1 ARGRIMAGLADRGA
15 MASIATE
22 ASDVEALR
30 NGDPVVIAGL
40 NAPRQTVISGAEDA
54 VMQLVSKAQARG
66 IAATRLPVSHAF
78 HSPIV
83 APAVPALA
91 DALARE
97 EFRPLRRAVISTV
110 AGARLAP
117 GEDLRGL
124 LCHQV
129 TAPVRFL
136 EAVTEAAEGVD
147 LWIEVGPGRVLSGL
161 VSGPGMAPVVAVDA
175 GGPSLVGLLSAVGAA
190 FALGVA
196 VAPDLLFAG
205 RHTRPFP
212 LDWSPRFFSNPC
224 ERAPVPEDDP
234 PGDLGQWDRP
244 RSIRSQRILDT
255 GSTSVGPARNEDRWR
270 DDRDYRELVRSLV
283 AERSDLPV
291 SAVEDGHHLL
301 SDLHLNSIL
310 VGQLVAESCR
320 RLGLPPPV
328 APTHYA
334 DATVAE
340 VADALMD
347 LERTGGSEPSAE
359 RGRLPAGVDGWV
371 RSFTIE
377 LVERPRPPQHPPEC
391 AGRWQVLAPPG
402 HPLADRLAR
411 VFAEEGRGSGITV
424 CLPPEPDE
432 GSVGLLLD
440 AACAALAAGAGTR
453 FVLVQHGGGGSA
465 FARSLHLEEPGIATC
480 VVDVPPD
487 HPEVAS
493 WVVAEA
499 GAASG
504 FTEAHYDAAG
514 RRREPVLRLLPIE
527 ELPAAPILGPAD
539 VLLVTGGG
547 KGIAAESAL
556 ALARGSG
563 CRLALIG
570 RSRPTL
576 DAELMANLDRFE
588 AAGITFRYLAADVT
602 DVDEVADAVREAE
615 RGLGPITAIL
625 HGAGANAPQ
634 RLASLDAPAFLRTL
648 APKVRGARNLLA
660 AVDPD
665 RLRLF
670 VTFGSIIARTGLHGE
685 ADYATANE
693 WLTRLAGRFAA
704 EHPSC
709 RCLAVEWSVWSGV
722 GMAERLGT
730 VEALARDG
738 IMPIPPGR
746 GIAILRDLVARS
758 LPALSVVVTGRFGS
772 VPTLRSE
779 PREYPFLRFL
789 ERPRVDIPGVEL
801 VVDVELATDTDPYL
815 DDHVFRGERLFPAVL
830 GLEAMVQVARTLA
843 GDAELPA
850 FEDVR
855 FERPVSVPG
864 DSTTTIRLAALAHGP
879 GRVEVVLRCAST
891 AFQVDHFRATC
902 CFERSAVGTQRSA
915 AGFEVPGDRVPL
927 DPGRDLYGTIL
938 FHEGRFRRLL
948 GYRRLGATECV
959 AEVAPGETDDWFG
972 RYLPPALLLGD
983 PAARDAV
990 IHAVQACIPH
1000 RTLLPIGVKRLT
1012 INSVPAPGLRF
1023 VRALE
1028 RSHQDDTLTYDLEV
1042 TDADG
1047 LVCERWEGLRLRA
1060 IQGTE
1065 LRGPWAVPLLGPY
1078 LERRVR
1084 ELIPGAEVSIV
1095 VQRDGTSGR
1104 RPRTRRAL
1112 EVAVGHPVLIRRR
1125 PDGRPEI
1132 ADDRVVSSAHAG
1144 DLTLAVVGRGDIGC
1158 DIEPVEPRPEAFW
1171 RDLLGPERLG
1181 LAHRI
1186 AREAKEGLETSS
1198 TRVWAVSECLEK
1210 AGAMIDSPLILAAHR
1225 DGRVVLASGALSIAT
1240 EVVRVRD
1247 VEPPLVVAIA
1257 ARSDHARL

>member
-1 ARGRIMAGLADRGA
+1 M
-15 MASIATE
+15 
-22 ASDVEALR
+22 
-30 NGDPVVIAGL
+30 
-40 NAPRQTVISGAEDA
+40 
-54 VMQLVSKAQARG
+54 
-66 IAATRLPVSHAF
+66 
-78 HSPIV
+78 
-83 APAVPALA
+83 
-91 DALARE
+91 
-97 EFRPLRRAVISTV
+97 
-110 AGARLAP
+110 
-117 GEDLRGL
+117 
-124 LCHQV
+124 
-129 TAPVRFL
+129 
-136 EAVTEAAEGVD
+136 
-147 LWIEVGPGRVLSGL
+147 
-161 VSGPGMAPVVAVDA
+161 
-175 GGPSLVGLLSAVGAA
+175 
-190 FALGVA
+190 
-196 VAPDLLFAG
+196 
-205 RHTRPFP
+205 
-212 LDWSPRFFSNPC
+212 
-224 ERAPVPEDDP
+224 
-234 PGDLGQWDRP
+234 
-244 RSIRSQRILDT
+244 
-255 GSTSVGPARNEDRWR
+255 
-270 DDRDYRELVRSLV
+270 
-283 AERSDLPV
+283 
-291 SAVEDGHHLL
+291 
-301 SDLHLNSIL
+301 
-310 VGQLVAESCR
+310 
-320 RLGLPPPV
+320 
-328 APTHYA
+328 
-334 DATVAE
+334 
-340 VADALMD
+340 
-347 LERTGGSEPSAE
+347 
-359 RGRLPAGVDGWV
+359 
-371 RSFTIE
+371 
-377 LVERPRPPQHPPEC
+377 
-391 AGRWQVLAPPG
+391 
-402 HPLADRLAR
+402 
-411 VFAEEGRGSGITV
+411 
-424 CLPPEPDE
+424 
-432 GSVGLLLD
+432 
-440 AACAALAAGAGTR
+440 
-453 FVLVQHGGGGSA
+453 
-465 FARSLHLEEPGIATC
+465 
-480 VVDVPPD
+480 
-487 HPEVAS
+487 
-493 WVVAEA
+493 
-499 GAASG
+499 
-504 FTEAHYDAAG
+504 
-514 RRREPVLRLLPIE
+514 
-527 ELPAAPILGPAD
+527 
-539 VLLVTGGG
+539 
-547 KGIAAESAL
+547 
-556 ALARGSG
+556 
-563 CRLALIG
+563 
-570 RSRPTL
+570 
-576 DAELMANLDRFE
+576 
-588 AAGITFRYLAADVT
+588 
-602 DVDEVADAVREAE
+602 
-615 RGLGPITAIL
+615 
-625 HGAGANAPQ
+625 
-634 RLASLDAPAFLRTL
+634 
-648 APKVRGARNLLA
+648 
-660 AVDPD
+660 
-665 RLRLF
+665 
-670 VTFGSIIARTGLHGE
+670 TFGSIIARTGLHGE

-722 GMAERLGT
+722 GMGERLGT

-789 ERPRVDIPGVEL
+789 ERPRVDVPGVEL

-843 GDAELPA
+843 GDAELLA

-864 DSTTTIRLAALAHGP
+864 DSTTTIRLAALARGP

-902 CFERSAVGTQRSA
+902 RFERSAVGAQRSA

-1000 RTLLPIGVKRLT
+1000 RTILPIGVKRLT
-1012 INSVPAPGLRF
+1012 LDAVPAPGPRF
-1023 VRALE
+1023 VHARE
-1028 RSHQDDTLTYDLEV
+1028 HSHQDDTLTYDLEV

-1065 LRGPWAVPLLGPY
+1065 FRGPWAVPLLGPY

-1095 VQRDGTSGR
+1095 VQRDGTSER

-1112 EVAVGHPVLIRRR
+1112 EVAVGHPVLIRRQ
-1125 PDGRPEI
+1125 PDGKPEI
-1132 ADDRVVSSAHAG
+1132 AGDRVVSSAHAG

-1158 DIEPVEPRPEAFW
+1158 DIEPVEPRPEASW

-1186 AREAKEGLETSS
+1186 AREAKEGLEMSS

-1247 VEPPLVVAIA
+1247 AEHPLVVAVA